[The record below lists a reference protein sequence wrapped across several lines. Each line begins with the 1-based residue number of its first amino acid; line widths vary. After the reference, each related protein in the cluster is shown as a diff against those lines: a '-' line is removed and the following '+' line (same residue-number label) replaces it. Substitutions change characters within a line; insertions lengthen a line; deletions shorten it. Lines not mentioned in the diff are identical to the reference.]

1 MVARPPSPAS
11 GRGDEEKWDG
21 EVKILIEEKA

>member
-1 MVARPPSPAS
+1 MVARPPSTAS
-11 GRGDEEKWDG
+11 GRGDGEKRDG